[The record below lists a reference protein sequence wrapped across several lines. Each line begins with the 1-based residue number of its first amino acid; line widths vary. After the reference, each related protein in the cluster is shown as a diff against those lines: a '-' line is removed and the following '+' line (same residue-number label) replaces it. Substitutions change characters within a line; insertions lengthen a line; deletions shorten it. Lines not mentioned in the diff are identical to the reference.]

1 MAVLAAVPLAVSA
14 LAFAHAQGQPASWT
28 EPQAPVRIFGNTY
41 YVGTRGLSAILITSP
56 TGAVL
61 IDGAMREP
69 AAEIARTSPASAY
82 GSRTS
87 S

>member
-1 MAVLAAVPLAVSA
+1 MTAVIFAILVA
-14 LAFAHAQGQPASWT
+14 LSPAPQQPAEWT
-28 EPQAPVRIFGNTY
+28 QPQKPVRIFANTY

-61 IDGAMREP
+61 IDGAMRSRLP
-69 AAEIARTSPASAY
+69 TSPTTSRRSASS
-82 GSRTS
+82 SRTS